1 VYYIYR
7 WAETGSY
14 HLGTYAQTGR
24 EHEEVI
30 AYVQN
35 R

>member
-1 VYYIYR
+1 LQY
-7 WAETGSY
+7 Y